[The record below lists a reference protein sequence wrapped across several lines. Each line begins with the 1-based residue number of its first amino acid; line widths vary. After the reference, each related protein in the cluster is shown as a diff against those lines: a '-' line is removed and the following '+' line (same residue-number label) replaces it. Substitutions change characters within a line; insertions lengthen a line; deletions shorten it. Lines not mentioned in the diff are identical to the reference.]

1 MQDGNAFAEPGIK
14 KRRESRRESD
24 LGDENQNAPST
35 LECVLG
41 RVQIDFGL
49 PAPRDAVQHN
59 GLKSLLRER
68 FPEHGNRGL
77 LALGELQFGGRLR
90 AEALP
95 RCLWH
100 GLIDELDVPF
110 LSESQKRASLNG
122 ELVAHRMYR
131 DGIGGNR

>member
-1 MQDGNAFAEPGIK
+1 MRPGIK
-14 KRRESRRESD
+14 NE
-24 LGDENQNAPST
+24 NAPST
-35 LECVLG
+35 LQCVLG

-49 PAPRDAVQHN
+49 PAPRYAVQHN
-59 GLKSLLRER
+59 GLKSPLRER

-100 GLIDELDVPF
+100 GLINELDVPF